1 MNGIKT
7 FFSKKLGVLLVDIL
21 LYVAGLLIAFALR
34 FQGNFP
40 AFNFI
45 PTLYMLPLF
54 ILTFLILC
62 NIYSLYSEYQKY
74 DDTVASLVCVILTS
88 CLINMAFTFLFRQF
102 AVPRTIF
109 LISSIIQFVL
119 IVCWRAIVWKKSLL
133 VQQVKTAIIIGSA
146 REIHSLRQSITRSL
160 DRGLCIVQEMHLHPE
175 KSGEFF
181 IRWQKLKDQP
191 LLKTVDTIIL
201 CASVPMEYR
210 NELFDFAIRHDK
222 TIMLVPG
229 VYELL
234 LQNAHLISAGD
245 VPVMQLQGM
254 TTPPHLALVKRVMD
268 VFLAASAL
276 LILSPV
282 MLCVTIALKL
292 DSPGPVFY
300 IQPRVGLKNQKINVI
315 KFRTMYKDAEKYS
328 GPILAEE
335 NDPRIT
341 RVGRFLRK
349 TRLDEIP
356 QFWNVLKGDM
366 SLVGPRPEREYFISE
381 YTKEIPQFSYRT
393 HIKAGITGL
402 AQVEGT
408 YSTNPENKLKYD
420 LFYAQNQSLAND
432 LVILMR
438 TAKVIF
444 LKDKAL

>member
-1 MNGIKT
+1 
-7 FFSKKLGVLLVDIL
+7 
-21 LYVAGLLIAFALR
+21 
-34 FQGNFP
+34 
-40 AFNFI
+40 
-45 PTLYMLPLF
+45 
-54 ILTFLILC
+54 
-62 NIYSLYSEYQKY
+62 
-74 DDTVASLVCVILTS
+74 
-88 CLINMAFTFLFRQF
+88 
-102 AVPRTIF
+102 
-109 LISSIIQFVL
+109 
-119 IVCWRAIVWKKSLL
+119 
-133 VQQVKTAIIIGSA
+133 
-146 REIHSLRQSITRSL
+146 
-160 DRGLCIVQEMHLHPE
+160 
-175 KSGEFF
+175 
-181 IRWQKLKDQP
+181 
-191 LLKTVDTIIL
+191 
-201 CASVPMEYR
+201 
-210 NELFDFAIRHDK
+210 
-222 TIMLVPG
+222 
-229 VYELL
+229 
-234 LQNAHLISAGD
+234 
-245 VPVMQLQGM
+245 
-254 TTPPHLALVKRVMD
+254 
-268 VFLAASAL
+268 
-276 LILSPV
+276 